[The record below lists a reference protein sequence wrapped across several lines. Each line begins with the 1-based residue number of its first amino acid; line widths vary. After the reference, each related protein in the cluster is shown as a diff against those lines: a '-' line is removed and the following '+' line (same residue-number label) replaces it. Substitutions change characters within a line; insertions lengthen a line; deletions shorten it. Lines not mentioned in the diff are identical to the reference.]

1 VTTAATAAAAAAAAA
16 AGPGE
21 FQYTSSKGF
30 SYVLNTTWVTA
41 NEAQKRAEALGGTLV
56 CWWVRW
62 PDLTGFQP
70 AAPGTR
76 RRLLQPRSTRDMDWG

>member
-1 VTTAATAAAAAAAAA
+1 VLAIVRLGNTTIAEVLTGSRVAA

-30 SYVLNTTWVTA
+30 RYVLNTTFVTA
-41 NEAQKRAEALGGTLV
+41 EEAQKRAEELGGTLV

-62 PDLTGFQP
+62 HG
-70 AAPGTR
+70 R
-76 RRLLQPRSTRDMDWG
+76 RFTNCACANELPQ